1 MNLSKKKVV
10 VGLLLLIIAWTGN
23 IIYYKKHVLKEPV
36 FIKSY
41 SDIKQGM
48 RGFDLYYIS
57 NINDKD
63 DIIKIIFPELG
74 EDPAEFHVNDRNS
87 DRRYYKLNEIY
98 VATNS
103 DTSDKYKNK
112 LITKAEVQF
121 ASGRAIKVD
130 IGNIYLYGSEDNQAP
145 ALKSNYV
152 SSGSDN
158 TGSARFIADKD
169 INITGINCKFPE
181 LINKSIKLT
190 INNEDLKDIKFPL
203 IIKNGEEVRVNYY
216 FNFDKN
222 SIESSNIYNFSVDI
236 LTEDASGVK
245 GNGSIYMNYIKQFP
259 DQYDIKSML
268 SKGDR

>member
-1 MNLSKKKVV
+1 MNISKKKVIL
-10 VGLLLLIIAWTGN
+10 GALLLIIIWTGN
-23 IIYYKKHVLKEPV
+23 IVYYKAHLLKEPI
-36 FIKSY
+36 FIKHFY
-41 SDIKQGM
+41 DIKQGM
-48 RGFDLYYIS
+48 KGFELYYIS

-63 DIIKIIFPELG
+63 EIIRITFPEID
-74 EDPAEFHVNDRNS
+74 EDIAEFHVNDRNT

-98 VATNS
+98 VTTNS

-121 ASGRAIKVD
+121 TSGRVIKVD
-130 IGNIYLYGSEDNQAP
+130 IGKIYLYDSEDNQTP

-169 INITGINCKFPE
+169 INITGVSCKFPE
-181 LINKSIKLT
+181 LINKGIKLT

-203 IIKNGEEVRVNYY
+203 IIKNGEEVRVNYF
-216 FNFDKN
+216 FNFDKDN
-222 SIESSNIYNFSVDI
+222 IENNNIYNLSADI

-245 GNGSIYMNYIKQFP
+245 GYSSIYMNYIKQFP
-259 DQYDIKSML
+259 DQYNIKSML
-268 SKGDR
+268 SKGDK